1 MSEIELLG
9 ALKAEKFTKPK
20 CKQYCGTPCT
30 MWQCNLT
37 KEMWLEK
44 CGKYNLKTN
53 VTNKFLQIQ
62 YDDAIWQ
69 IKCYWKNV
77 ANARYQMECDKLN
90 ETNSVLQVYFDTWP
104 NSMWECKLKIQC
116 YKSNVTKA
124 MGQMQCDK
132 Y

>member
-1 MSEIELLG
+1 
-9 ALKAEKFTKPK
+9 
-20 CKQYCGTPCT
+20 

-69 IKCYWKNV
+69 IKCYWRNV
-77 ANARYQMECDKLN
+77 ANATYQMECDKFCV
-90 ETNSVLQVYFDTWP
+90 TSVFWHMTKFNVRMQIKDTMLQ
-104 NSMWECKLKIQC
+104 K
-116 YKSNVTKA
+116 
-124 MGQMQCDK
+124 QCDK
-132 Y
+132 GNGTNAMWQILSDKYIVTNVMWQNILYLKYFGIQNFFDWFICF